1 MLDVRFCTQ
10 MGCRLAESDLV
21 GANCTASLVKEPRQ
35 RWRDSSPACTVIL
48 SAAKDLRQKELAQK
62 EILRLRL
69 RMTGLQKPVGAR
81 IARPC
86 KCKNLHKQVAV
97 HQPRRGGLK
106 SKTLY
111 RSLPEGA
118 GTHEVCD

>member
-10 MGCRLAESDLV
+10 MGCRLAGSDLV
-21 GANCTASLVKEPRQ
+21 EANCTASLVKGPRQ

-48 SAAKDLRQKELAQK
+48 SAAKNLRQKELAQK

-69 RMTGLQKPVGAR
+69 RMTGLHKPVGAR

-86 KCKNLHKQVAV
+86 KCKNLHKQTTPHRISTDV
-97 HQPRRGGLK
+97 GLSYPK
-106 SKTLY
+106 KL
-111 RSLPEGA
+111 
-118 GTHEVCD
+118 